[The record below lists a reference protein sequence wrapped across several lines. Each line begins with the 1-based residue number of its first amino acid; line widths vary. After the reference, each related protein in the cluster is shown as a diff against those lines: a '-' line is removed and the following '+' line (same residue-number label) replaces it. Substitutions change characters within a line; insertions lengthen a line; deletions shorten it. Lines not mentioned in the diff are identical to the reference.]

1 MELIEAEYPHPGHV
15 LLHLSDLHLVGGPG
29 TLHGSVDSSARL
41 QEICQQIIASRIKPA
56 AIIFTGDLADKG
68 ELEAYKRLRVM
79 IEPVCDAL
87 GAKAIWAMGNHDN
100 RANFRTA
107 FMDASEASQ
116 PQDPVDRSY
125 FVDGLRIITL
135 DTTVPGH
142 HYGELSEA
150 QLD

>member
-87 GAKAIWAMGNHDN
+87 GAKAIWAML
-100 RANFRTA
+100 TA
-107 FMDASEASQ
+107 RDSARFCTA
-116 PQDPVDRSY
+116 
-125 FVDGLRIITL
+125 LIT
-135 DTTVPGH
+135 G
-142 HYGELSEA
+142 SS
-150 QLD
+150 